1 MRKKVELGFF
11 LVEIGASDAEGWSAR
26 VMWGAGKG
34 IFRESGERRGSGE
47 IFGGWREL
55 AGGEFWRPS
64 QS

>member
-55 AGGEFWRPS
+55 AGGEFWRKF
-64 QS
+64 

>member
-34 IFRESGERRGSGE
+34 IFRESGERRGSRE
-47 IFGGWREL
+47 IFGG
-55 AGGEFWRPS
+55 
-64 QS
+64 